1 MEDTAASRDKSR
13 AGTIVA
19 GRYRIER
26 LIARGGMAAVYLAR
40 QIGLER
46 QVALKLLSPPPEG
59 EEGAAFEE
67 RFRLEA
73 STLASLDH
81 PNVVVVHD
89 FGTTDDG
96 VAFLAMEY
104 VDGPR
109 LTDLL
114 KPGPLPVDRTLDLVQ
129 QVCRGLRYAHKKG
142 VVHRDLKPSNLL
154 VKGTDE
160 GDGRDAPGGSLV
172 KIVDFGLVKLAESDQ
187 AITRTGLVMGSP
199 PLHVARAGA
208 GRRHRPAHRRVRG
221 RRAAVPLHH
230 RPLPVPR
237 RPQHGHHDGAPARAG
252 ALPVGHGGA
261 AWCCRTASRRW
272 SSAACRSAPPTRFA
286 DMTELLTALARVAG
300 APGREHDHDPRRW
313 PRARCGRS
321 SRRRRGGWCRWSR
334 WRRWRS
340 WRWRPRARWGLWAW
354 SRSSCG
360 RLGLGVART
369 GEGTPAP
376 APDLVTVPAPPGPVV
391 VADPPPPAP
400 VPTPSPEVAPTG
412 TATSDDP
419 APAPRPRPRPAPA
432 ADVAPAPA
440 PVAPAPTPA
449 PAPVPEDDAPSGYL
463 GLPDDL

>member
-199 PLHVARAGA
+199 HCMSPEQVQGGDIDQRTDVYAVGVLLFRCITGHYPFHGAHSTATMMAHLHEPVPSLSATAG
-208 GRRHRPAHRRVRG
+208 GVVLPDGLEEVVERCLQK
-221 RRAAVPLHH
+221 RAA
-230 RPLPVPR
+230 
-237 RPQHGHHDGAPARAG
+237 D
-252 ALPVGHGGA
+252 
-261 AWCCRTASRRW
+261 
-272 SSAACRSAPPTRFA
+272 RFA

-300 APGREHDHDPRRW
+300 APVENTTTTSTVA
-313 PRARCGRS
+313 PRAV
-321 SRRRRGGWCRWSR
+321 
-334 WRRWRS
+334 
-340 WRWRPRARWGLWAW
+340 RPVEPAAARWLVPVVALAAVAFVAVAAAGAVGLWAW
-354 SRSSCG
+354 SRS
-360 RLGLGVART
+360 RVDWTGVDWT
-369 GEGTPAP
+369 GE
-376 APDLVTVPAPPGPVV
+376 DVPPPVPVV
-391 VADPPPPAP
+391 APEPPAP
-400 VPTPSPEVAPTG
+400 EATPVPQATAPEP
-412 TATSDDP
+412 P
-419 APAPRPRPRPAPA
+419 APEPPAPE
-432 ADVAPAPA
+432 
-440 PVAPAPTPA
+440 PTPA
-449 PAPVPEDDAPSGYL
+449 PAPAPAPAAPAPAKPRPTPKPPTPAPAPATPEGYMGLPEDL
-463 GLPDDL
+463 GR